1 VINALDGA
9 ITIDKEIDPLK
20 KNSKS
25 PMKKEQTAKRIAK
38 ARRPVQREPK
48 EVLAELVEKRRGKL
62 ELKATSASQGDAGP
76 RPELSP
82 NLDRLTVGVDLGDRW
97 SHYCILGLQGETL
110 SEGQLQTKQA
120 EVAEFFQSV
129 TPARVV
135 IEVGTHSAWVQ
146 EIIAG
151 EGHEVLVANPR
162 LMEGSKRR
170 KRKNDRIDA
179 NKLARL
185 GRVDPQ
191 SLHPIRHR
199 SREVRQ
205 DLVLLRAREALVAA
219 RTELINTTRGLV
231 KSLGAR
237 LPQCSSRSFGQQ
249 AGDAIPAEVREALLP
264 LVQLADG
271 LSACIRVYDRKV
283 EELASEKYGHTKLL
297 RQVKGVGPI
306 TALAYGL
313 TLENPERFPKS
324 RDVGPYLGLVSRQE
338 DSGESQPQL
347 GISKAG
353 DRMLRTLLVGSAQY
367 ILGPFGPDT
376 DLRRFGLRLCEHGGK
391 NAKKRA
397 AVAVARKLAVLLH
410 RLWVSGE
417 VYEPLGYTSWGGI
430 VKQAAA

>member
-1 VINALDGA
+1 M
-9 ITIDKEIDPLK
+9 K

-25 PMKKEQTAKRIAK
+25 AMKKEQKAKRAK
-38 ARRPVQREPK
+38 AQRPVQRETK
-48 EVLAELVEKRRGKL
+48 EVLAELVEKLRGKL
-62 ELKATSASQGDAGP
+62 ELKATPASPVKAGQ
-76 RPELSP
+76 RAELSS
-82 NLDRLTVGVDLGDRW
+82 NLDRLTVGVDLGDQW

-110 SEGQLQTKQA
+110 SEGSLQTRQA
-120 EVAEFFQSV
+120 ELAEFFQAIP
-129 TPARVV
+129 PARVV
-135 IEVGTHSAWVQ
+135 IEVGTHSPWVQ
-146 EIIAG
+146 EVIAG

-205 DLVLLRAREALVAA
+205 DLVVLRAREALVAA
-219 RTELINTTRGLV
+219 RTELINATRGLV
-231 KSLGAR
+231 KSMGTR
-237 LPQCSSRSFGQQ
+237 LPQCSSPSFGQKVK
-249 AGDAIPAEVREALLP
+249 DAIPEKVREALLP
-264 LVQLADG
+264 LLRLADA
-271 LSACIRVYDRKV
+271 LSDCIQSYDQKI
-283 EELASEKYGHTKLL
+283 EDLGSKKYGHTKLL

-306 TALAYGL
+306 TALAYVL
-313 TLENPERFPKS
+313 TLENPEHFAKS
-324 RDVGPYLGLVSRQE
+324 REVGPYLGLVPKQE

-347 GISKAG
+347 GISKTG
-353 DRMLRTLLVGSAQY
+353 DTMVRKLLVGSAQY

-376 DLRRFGLRLCEHGGK
+376 DLRRYGLRLCERGGK

-417 VYEPLGYTSWGGI
+417 VYEPLGYACSRGI
-430 VKQAAA
+430 VQPAAA

>member
-1 VINALDGA
+1 M
-9 ITIDKEIDPLK
+9 K

-25 PMKKEQTAKRIAK
+25 PTKKEQTSKRTK
-38 ARRPVQREPK
+38 SQRPVQRETK
-48 EVLAELVEKRRGKL
+48 EVLAELVERLRGKL
-62 ELKATSASQGDAGP
+62 ELKATPASPGQVGQQPDL
-76 RPELSP
+76 RP
-82 NLDRLTVGVDLGDRW
+82 NLDRLTVGVDLGDQW
-97 SHYCILGLQGETL
+97 SHYCILGLEGETL
-110 SEGQLQTKQA
+110 SEGQLRTTQA
-120 EVAEFFQSV
+120 DVAEFFQV
-129 TPARVV
+129 ITPARVV

-151 EGHEVLVANPR
+151 CGHEVLVANPR

-191 SLHPIRHR
+191 SLHPITHR
-199 SREVRQ
+199 SRDVRQ
-205 DLVLLRAREALVAA
+205 DLVLLRARDALVEA
-219 RTELINTTRGLV
+219 RTELINATRGLV
-231 KSLGAR
+231 KSLGTR
-237 LPQCSSRSFGQQ
+237 LPQCSSRSFGHKV
-249 AGDAIPAEVREALLP
+249 GDAIPAEVRDALLP

-271 LSACIRVYDRKV
+271 MSACIQDYDRRI

-306 TALAYGL
+306 TSLAYVL

-324 RDVGPYLGLVSRQE
+324 RDVGPYVGLVPKQE
-338 DSGESQPQL
+338 DSGDSQPQL

-353 DRMLRTLLVGSAQY
+353 DQMLRRLLVGSAHY
-367 ILGPFGPDT
+367 ILGPFGPET
-376 DLRRFGLRLCEHGGK
+376 DLRRYGLRLCERGGK

-417 VYEPLGYTSWGGI
+417 VYEPLGYRVSGTI
-430 VKQAAA
+430 VQPAA